1 MDQINILLV
10 FMEGIISFFSP
21 CILPILPVYISILSS
36 SSGTELNE
44 ITKRNFSKSTLL
56 KNTIMFVLGIAST
69 FFILGSTISLF
80 NDFFMENKQLIMI
93 IGGMLIIIMGAFY
106 MGIIN
111 ISFMQKEKKLH
122 VNVKEMKPITA
133 FILGFT
139 FSFGWTP
146 CLGPMIASVLIMA
159 SGAESKVAGNLLILI
174 YTIGFTLPFIVI
186 SLFYNKLINVLDK
199 VKKHMGTI
207 QKIGGLILIIS
218 GLIMMIGG
226 VKTPLNYSKD
236 NNITKVEGE
245 KEIEEKE
252 INETEETDEIDET
265 DEPQGIKAPD
275 FTLVDQYG
283 QTHTLSEY
291 EGKVVFLNFWATW
304 CPPCKAEMPHIEE
317 IYNQYNKNSEE
328 VIILG
333 VAAPNVGKEKSKEF
347 IIEFLEKNEYTF
359 PVVFDN
365 TVEIMQEYYIE
376 AFPSTFIIDRGGNV
390 VKYIPGAMDKNT
402 MEQLIEDTL
411 ARVK

>member
-21 CILPILPVYISILSS
+21 CILPILPVYISMLSS

-44 ITKRNFSKSTLL
+44 ITKRNFAKSTLL
-56 KNTIMFVLGIAST
+56 KNTIMFVIGIAST

-80 NDFFMENKQLIMI
+80 NQFFTENKQLIMI

-122 VNVKEMKPITA
+122 VDVKEMKPITA
-133 FILGFT
+133 FVLGFT

-174 YTIGFTLPFIVI
+174 YTIGFTLPFIII
-186 SLFYNKLINVLDK
+186 SLFYNKLINLLDK
-199 VKKHMGTI
+199 VKKHMSTI

-226 VKTPLNYSKD
+226 FKTPFNYSKD
-236 NNITKVEGE
+236 NNIIKEEEIQETEG
-245 KEIEEKE
+245 IEESEKK
-252 INETEETDEIDET
+252 
-265 DEPQGIKAPD
+265 QAIKAPD

-304 CPPCKAEMPHIEE
+304 CPPCRSEMPHIEE
-317 IYNQYNKNSEE
+317 IYNQYNNSED

-333 VAAPNVGKEKSKEF
+333 VAAPNVGKEGSKED
-347 IIEFLEKNEYTF
+347 IIEFLEENGYTF

-365 TVEIMQEYYIE
+365 TVEVMQEYYIE
-376 AFPSTFIIDRGGNV
+376 ALPSTFIIDEDGNV
-390 VKYIPGAMDKNT
+390 DKYIPGAMDKNT
-402 MEQLIEDTL
+402 MEQLIEETL
-411 ARVK
+411 AK